1 MKKLLNKYFFTI
13 SQVTILFIFA
23 LPMTNLLSKSFLLY
37 ILLFI
42 IIIGSTFFIERLL
55 QKVVMIKHLIYKRS
69 VLNSNIQNNILVHIT
84 FKSLSV
90 NVIENVDNVGV
101 YVAKYITKEIEDM
114 KML

>member
-1 MKKLLNKYFFTI
+1 
-13 SQVTILFIFA
+13 
-23 LPMTNLLSKSFLLY
+23 
-37 ILLFI
+37 
-42 IIIGSTFFIERLL
+42 
-55 QKVVMIKHLIYKRS
+55 MIKHLIYKRS